1 MKKIMI
7 TFGLFF
13 CVVMSG
19 NAQNT
24 SNVSS
29 YHERTIGSA
38 VNRDFAFNIVQ
49 PLDNSDA
56 ILRKHNHN
64 GILLNSVEL
73 PNYNPSFAITQAYQ
87 MTARGNNISVVAET
101 WATTS
106 GTRILRS
113 ESLLVIPESLDMSN
127 LNSLVAY
134 QSDFSSV
141 ADDGNNLY
149 ILYRAIN
156 TDAALGVNPDGS
168 LDPGETA
175 VISNAGDG
183 NNNKTRLIIT
193 NRDNPQEVSYVIDLA
208 PNATS
213 VNPFISWVDGRPVRA
228 DGIVLSN
235 GYIAIKYVADGIVH
249 LSIFDPENPVD
260 DAGNYNPVHEFTGN
274 DQGQMDDLNIAFCND
289 NYYVSYWQEEKLIA
303 YDQDFNPIHETHEYD
318 FSFGGIPAGIQCL
331 SNGDLK
337 VMITMG
343 SAPLAET
350 PRSSFLDKR
359 LNEKY
364 FVGGFITNWRG
375 YFKSHPV
382 PINDTE
388 FSDTESIVFGNFQGE
403 SIVVD
408 GVIIPSTNGNLDY
421 RTIFHRVNQ
430 IAPTTT
436 ISINDSPAEFI
447 SVYMHTTLDP
457 NDPTQLID
465 CGDCAEVWVTIPS
478 GTVLPENL
486 ETALFLQNGV
496 NVDDNHFLH
505 TANMGIDEFKPLG
518 FQDYYLV
525 KTLPNGSSY
534 SSPRTDHNLSLKVY
548 LTKQPLVFLDVD
560 GFDNTEELI
569 LYPNPTNS
577 KVFIGSELPIDE
589 VHVYDMTGQAIGHY
603 EGISKI
609 DLSAYTSGVYIFRI
623 YAGGSFAVKKIVKQ

>member
-1 MKKIMI
+1 MKNLII

-13 CVVMSG
+13 CVLMSG

-24 SNVSS
+24 SDVFTE
-29 YHERTIGSA
+29 HERTIGSA

-56 ILRKHNHN
+56 FLRKRTHN
-64 GILLNSVEL
+64 GILLNSVKL
-73 PNYNPSFAITQAYQ
+73 PNNNPSFAIAQAYQ
-87 MTARGNNISVVAET
+87 MTARGNNISAVVQT
-101 WATTS
+101 WAAIS
-106 GTRILRS
+106 GSRVLRS
-113 ESLLVIPESLDMSN
+113 ESLLVIPENLDMSN
-127 LNSLVAY
+127 INSLVAY
-134 QSDFSSV
+134 QSKFFSI

-175 VISNAGDG
+175 IIANAGDG

-193 NRDNPQEVSYVIDLA
+193 DRNNPKNVSHIIDLA

-213 VNPFISWVDGRPVRA
+213 VNPFISWVDGRPVRSNST
-228 DGIVLSN
+228 VLSN
-235 GYIAIKYVADGIVH
+235 GYIAIKYLADALLH

-382 PINDTE
+382 PVNDTE

-525 KTLPNGSSY
+525 KTLPNGSTY
-534 SSPRTDHNLSLKVY
+534 SSPRTDHNLSLRVY
-548 LTKQPLVFLDVD
+548 LTEQTLTLDVD
-560 GFDNTEELI
+560 RFDNSEFLV
-569 LYPNPTNS
+569 YPNPTGS
-577 KVFIGSELPIDE
+577 KVSIDSSLPIDQ
-589 VHVYDMTGQAIGHY
+589 VHVYDMTGQAIGRY
-603 EGISKI
+603 EGLSEI
-609 DLSAYTSGVYIFRI
+609 DLSAYASGIYIFRI
-623 YAGGSFAVKKIVKQ
+623 YAGGSVAVKKIIKQ

>member
-1 MKKIMI
+1 MKNLII

-13 CVVMSG
+13 CVLMSG

-24 SNVSS
+24 SNVFTE
-29 YHERTIGSA
+29 HEQTVGSA

-56 ILRKHNHN
+56 FLRKRTHN
-64 GILLNSVEL
+64 GILLNSVKL
-73 PNYNPSFAITQAYQ
+73 PNNNPSFAITQAYQ

-101 WATTS
+101 WAATS
-106 GTRILRS
+106 GTRLLRS
-113 ESLLVIPESLDMSN
+113 ESLLVIPENLDMSN
-127 LNSLVAY
+127 INSLVAY
-134 QSDFSSV
+134 QSNLESLV
-141 ADDGNNLY
+141 DDGNNLY
-149 ILYRAIN
+149 VLYVAN
-156 TDAALGVNPDGS
+156 ESDAALGVNPDGS

-175 VISNAGDG
+175 IIANAGDG
-183 NNNKTRLIIT
+183 LNNKTRLIIT
-193 NRDNPQEVSYVIDLA
+193 NRDNPKNVSYIIDLA

-213 VNPFISWVDGRPVRA
+213 VNPFISWVDGSPVRA

-249 LSIFDPENPVD
+249 LSIFDPESPVD

-274 DQGQMDDLNIAFCND
+274 DQGLTDDLIMVYCND

-303 YDQDFNPIHETHEYD
+303 FDQNFIPIHETHEYD
-318 FSFGGIPAGIQCL
+318 YNAGGKPEGLQCL

-337 VMITMG
+337 VMINMG
-343 SAPLAET
+343 SAPLSET

-408 GVIIPSTNGNLDY
+408 GVTIPSTNGDLDY

-436 ISINDSPAEFI
+436 ISINDSPAEFS

-457 NDPTQLID
+457 NDPSQLID

-478 GTVLPENL
+478 GTVLPDYL
-486 ETALFLQNGV
+486 ETALFLQEGV

-525 KTLPNGSSY
+525 KTLPNGSTY
-534 SSPRTDHNLSLKVY
+534 SSPRTDHNLSLRVY
-548 LTKQPLVFLDVD
+548 LTEQTLTLDVD
-560 GFDNTEELI
+560 RFDNSEFLV
-569 LYPNPTNS
+569 YPNPTNS
-577 KVFIGSELPIDE
+577 KVFIGSELPIDKI
-589 VHVYDMTGQAIGHY
+589 HVYDMTGQAIGRY
-603 EGISKI
+603 KGVSDI
-609 DLSAYTSGVYIFRI
+609 DLSTYASGVYIFRI
-623 YAGGSFAVKKIVKQ
+623 YGSDGSFVIKKIVKQ